1 MTHPD
6 VPPPCPAAT
15 GPAKCDMSTDNA
27 HRCTYS
33 ASHMTAETGDE
44 PGRRTHRCACGTRWT
59 SLIGG
64 VAELMDMML

>member
-1 MTHPD
+1 
-6 VPPPCPAAT
+6 
-15 GPAKCDMSTDNA
+15 MSTDNA